1 MINVCFGLHDG
12 DGKYSKFVGV
22 TMASIFENTAAP
34 VTIHIL
40 HDATLTIDNRDK
52 FIYLAGRYGQR
63 VKFYNVDELCPDEIK
78 FLREKLAVQINSRFS
93 IGTFYRLLI
102 KKFLRAGK
110 AIYLDADIIVNL
122 DIAELW
128 RQDMKNFAVAAVPEM
143 QATFGQMITDK
154 FLLKSGRVKL
164 ENYFCAGVT
173 MFNLDAFGEK
183 FFRDAVQFL
192 VDNPACESNDQDI
205 LNAFFA
211 ANYLKLEQKFD
222 SFVLAEQR
230 ANISA
235 VAQKIYHYAGNAV
248 GLNLSDPFN
257 RLWMNYFAKTPW
269 FDENI
274 VDKFG
279 AELRK
284 DFDRNSLMIQQM
296 MKLCA
301 GHNRAFFVEPR
312 NVSAVKNA
320 FAVRDDEP
328 IIEIRDMAS
337 LDELV
342 AKMTELRGQKLF
354 FTFYKDYSPL
364 KNYLEERGFAEYMDF
379 VNGMMFLTRKQS
391 GIEYDEWSIIRK
403 L

>member
-1 MINVCFGLHDG
+1 M
-12 DGKYSKFVGV
+12 
-22 TMASIFENTAAP
+22 
-34 VTIHIL
+34 
-40 HDATLTIDNRDK
+40 
-52 FIYLAGRYGQR
+52 
-63 VKFYNVDELCPDEIK
+63 KFYNVDELCRDEIK
-78 FLREKLAVQINSRFS
+78 FLREKLADKIDSRFS
-93 IGTFYRLLI
+93 IGMFYRLLI

-154 FLLKSGRVKL
+154 FLLKSERV
-164 ENYFCAGVT
+164 NVTDYFCSGVM
-173 MFNLDAFGEK
+173 MFNLDAFDEN

-192 VDNPACESNDQDI
+192 VDNPQCESPDQDI

-222 SFVLAEQR
+222 SFVLAEQQR
-230 ANISA
+230 NISA

-391 GIEYDEWSIIRK
+391 GIEYDEWSIVRK

>member
-1 MINVCFGLHDG
+1 MIHVCFGLHDA
-12 DGKYSKFVGV
+12 DGKYSKFVGAS
-22 TMASIFENTAAP
+22 MASIFENTSAP
-34 VTIHIL
+34 VTVHIL
-40 HDATLTIDNRDK
+40 HDATLTNDNRDK
-52 FIYLAGRYGQR
+52 FSYLAGRYAQA
-63 VKFYNVDELCPDEIK
+63 VKFHNVDALCPDEIN
-78 FLREKLAVQINSRFS
+78 FIREKLADKIKSRFS
-93 IGTFYRLLI
+93 IGAFYRLLI
-102 KKFLRAGK
+102 KKILGGGK
-110 AIYLDADIIVNL
+110 AIYLDADTIANL

-128 RQDMKNFAVAAVPEM
+128 RHELGNFSVAAVPEVD
-143 QATFGQMITDK
+143 ATFNNIIEDK
-154 FLLKSGRVKL
+154 FLLKAGLVTK
-164 ENYFCAGVT
+164 ENYFCSGVM
-173 MFNLDAFGEK
+173 MFNLDALGEN
-183 FFRDAVQFL
+183 FFNAGVQFL
-192 VDNPACESNDQDI
+192 ADNPKCESPDQDI

-279 AELRK
+279 AELRNE
-284 DFDRNSLMIQQM
+284 FDRNSLMIQQM